1 MLFGKSANFALKLI
15 CSWMDGWMDGNNTVI
30 FKAMLFILQ
39 SVFYILSWQLFVA
52 FMYI

>member
-1 MLFGKSANFALKLI
+1 
-15 CSWMDGWMDGNNTVI
+15 MDGWMDGNNTVI

>member
-1 MLFGKSANFALKLI
+1 MHFGKSENFALKLI
-15 CSWMDGWMDGNNTVI
+15 CSWMDGNNTVI

-39 SVFYILSWQLFVA
+39 SLFYILSWQLFVA